1 MTSQLF
7 PEHEKLVSDLIHLY
21 DVERLPHAVMLTS
34 DSGLGLKEVS
44 EALAH
49 RLLSLSSQ
57 LSDADSGALLAAGT
71 HGDFRWVSV
80 VAGKSSIGV
89 DQVRMACDFV
99 AKTAGYGALKVLVIE
114 EADKLTVAAANAL
127 LKTLEEPQG
136 DTLIILTSR
145 RPWLLPA
152 TIRSR
157 CQRRTLPRLSEAT
170 CKSEVALR
178 GMSPE
183 SVANKPTR
191 FLENWLVATQN
202 GTMEVQNEVRSNLN
216 KVLDGSLS
224 GGELSACLMKYELAD
239 AVEATVQALEE
250 RVNGAVSSNQQ
261 TLGTLISL
269 HRLVAALLQRI
280 RHGATPAREVACYE
294 IGVLT
299 SGASENK
306 MNLVREGLSLM
317 GVARV

>member
-1 MTSQLF
+1 MTSHLF
-7 PEHEKLVSDLIHLY
+7 PEHEKLVSDLLHLY

-80 VAGKSSIGV
+80 VEGKSSIGV

-202 GTMEVQNEVRSNLN
+202 GTVEVRNEVRSNLN

-250 RVNGAVSSNQQ
+250 RVNGAASSNQQ

-280 RHGATPAREVACYE
+280 RHGATPAREVVCYE

-306 MNLVREGLSLM
+306 MNVVREGLSLM

>member
-1 MTSQLF
+1 MTSHLF
-7 PEHEKLVSDLIHLY
+7 PEHEKLVSDLIQLH
-21 DVERLPHAVMLTS
+21 DMDRLPHAVMLTS
-34 DSGLGLKEVS
+34 DSGLGLKDVS

-49 RLLSLSSQ
+49 RLLILSSQ
-57 LSDADSGALLAAGT
+57 LSDAESGALLAAGT

-80 VAGKSSIGV
+80 VEGKSSIGV
-89 DQVRMACDFV
+89 DQVRIACDFV
-99 AKTAGYGALKVLVIE
+99 SKTAGYGALKVLAIE
-114 EADKLTVAAANAL
+114 EADRLTVAAANAL

-136 DTLIILTSR
+136 DTLIILMSR

-157 CQRRTLPRLSEAT
+157 CQSRTLPRLSEAS
-170 CKSEVALR
+170 CKSEAKLR
-178 GMSPE
+178 GMSLE
-183 SVANKPTR
+183 SLSNKPTR
-191 FLENWLVATQN
+191 FLENWLVAVQN
-202 GTMEVQNEVRSNLN
+202 GTVEVQDEVRSKLN
-216 KVLDGSLS
+216 EVLDGRLS

-250 RVNGAVSSNQQ
+250 RVSDAASLNQQ
-261 TLGTLISL
+261 TLGTLMTL

-306 MNLVREGLSLM
+306 MSVVREGLSLM

>member
-191 FLENWLVATQN
+191 FLENWLAATQN